1 MVIAITHI
9 FNDNRQEGFYIQP
22 FFWGIPLKNRD
33 LQQKTAFIPARNNDQ
48 TVDINTNADD

>member
-1 MVIAITHI
+1 MVIVITHI
-9 FNDNRQEGFYIQP
+9 FNGPP
-22 FFWGIPLKNRD
+22 FFWGIPLKNKG

>member
-48 TVDINTNADD
+48 KVDIDTNADD